1 MCARAVTDRSIAH
14 DMQLDGHASSAT
26 ISAMIND
33 IRLDEHYTSFY
44 ATYQERNKL
53 PPPVSTTTIYDE
65 IPRFQIPL
73 HQDLPT
79 ANTWTAA
86 AAAAAAAAAVA
97 AVNQANAKG
106 TVQSSA
112 ASTALEEPPVEDVV
126 EAAVARGILI
136 YAREQVGCRALQKAV
151 DEQGPELV
159 ALLIEK
165 LQGDMKN
172 LMVDPFGNYLAQKI
186 FEVANRMDLLVVADE
201 VSSGDVTGV
210 VCDAH
215 GTRAMQKLLQR
226 LAKEG
231 AANSLVPA
239 LARGVPRIVRD
250 SHGSHVAQ
258 LCLRLLGE
266 HDCEFIY
273 EYVLQNPVGV
283 ACSRH
288 GCCVVQRCLDA
299 APPTK
304 LTKLLEAIVEH
315 ALELCNDPYGNYV
328 LQHAL
333 RRGGSD
339 TVAGVSE
346 SLSGQVANFA
356 RGKFSSN
363 VLERLL
369 QIDSNAS
376 KGIILELAD
385 SGDMLSLL
393 LDPFANYV
401 VQSALASSRG
411 KIHHRLATVVGPHLR
426 KLGSAHAVRIAG
438 KSPDLAQYLPEAA
451 AQASN
456 GKRTPRKHSHRS
468 S

>member
-1 MCARAVTDRSIAH
+1 MQTT
-14 DMQLDGHASSAT
+14 QLDSHASSAT

-44 ATYQERNKL
+44 ASYQERNKL
-53 PPPVSTTTIYDE
+53 PPPVSSTTIYDE
-65 IPRFQIPL
+65 MPRFQIPF
-73 HQDLPT
+73 QQNPSAT
-79 ANTWTAA
+79 NSWTAA

-97 AVNQANAKG
+97 AVNQASVHVPA
-106 TVQSSA
+106 Q
-112 ASTALEEPPVEDVV
+112 ASTTSNAQEEAPVGDVV
-126 EAAVARGILI
+126 EAAIAQGVLS

-151 DEQGPELV
+151 DEHGPELV
-159 ALLIEK
+159 AILIQN
-165 LQGDMKN
+165 LRGDMKN
-172 LMVDPFGNYLAQKI
+172 LMVDPFGNYLAQKL
-186 FEVANRMDLLVVADE
+186 FEVANRMDLLIVADE
-201 VSSGDVTGV
+201 VSTGDVTGV

-239 LARGVPRIVRD
+239 LARGVSRIVRD

-273 EYVLQNPVGV
+273 ANVLENPVGV

-299 APPTK
+299 APPIK
-304 LTKLLEAIVEH
+304 LTKLLETVVKH

-346 SLSGQVANFA
+346 SLRGQVTNFS

-376 KGIILELAD
+376 KGIILELAESTD
-385 SGDMLSLL
+385 ILSLL
-393 LDPFANYV
+393 LDPYANYV

-411 KIHHRLATVVGPHLR
+411 KTHRALATAVGPHLA
-426 KLGSAHAVRIAG
+426 KLGSAHAIRIAG
-438 KSPDLAQYLPEAA
+438 KSPDLTQYLPEAT

-456 GKRTPRKHSHRS
+456 GKRTPRKQSHRS